1 MLFDISGED
10 LGNFIERKRTN
21 KRSSS
26 LAHVND
32 IFQALIKLDGLNKMP
47 IFVTRDIKRL
57 PDRQPE
63 ELNLLS
69 IVEHLSK
76 L

>member
-1 MLFDISGED
+1 M
-10 LGNFIERKRTN
+10 
-21 KRSSS
+21 RSSS
-26 LAHVND
+26 LAHMND
-32 IFQALIKLDGLNKMP
+32 IFEALIKLDGLNKMP